1 MAEKEKKTYKQFRI
15 GTTDQ
20 IKNTLQ
26 RLINAVGNG
35 TMDERSVRL
44 MNEIIKTRLAL
55 QKNIDL
61 EAEIQ
66 ELKDIVYGNNTNY
79 EEYTEYKDED
89 DD

>member
-1 MAEKEKKTYKQFRI
+1 MEKKEEKKTYKQFRI
-15 GTTDQ
+15 GNTEQ

-35 TMDERSVRL
+35 TMDEKSVRL

-66 ELKDIVYGNNTNY
+66 ELKDIIYGEK
-79 EEYTEYKDED
+79 EEIEIEED

>member
-15 GTTDQ
+15 GSTEQ

-35 TMDERSVRL
+35 TMDEKSVRL

-66 ELKDIVYGNNTNY
+66 ELKDIIYGEK
-79 EEYTEYKDED
+79 EEIEIEED

>member
-1 MAEKEKKTYKQFRI
+1 MANEEKKTYKQFRI
-15 GTTDQ
+15 GSTEQ

-35 TMDERSVRL
+35 TMDERRVRL

-66 ELKDIVYGNNTNY
+66 ELKDIVYGNNTEF
-79 EEYTEYKDED
+79 EEECDDEEED
-89 DD
+89 

>member
-15 GTTDQ
+15 GSTEQ

-35 TMDERSVRL
+35 TMDEKSVRL
-44 MNEIIKTRLAL
+44 MNELIKTRLAL

-66 ELKDIVYGNNTNY
+66 QLKDIVYGNNTEF
-79 EEYTEYKDED
+79 EEYTEYKEDED
-89 DD
+89 